1 MCLSEKRQVSHE
13 VLAYLADNPDAQDT
27 LEGVVYWWLLEER
40 IKDRTAK
47 VQEALDELVSE
58 GLVVKREGRDA
69 RAHYRI
75 NHRKMK
81 KIYAILKRD
90 SDDQH

>member
-1 MCLSEKRQVSHE
+1 MCLIEKQQISHE
-13 VLAYLADNPDAQDT
+13 VLAYLAKNPDAQDT

-40 IKDRTAK
+40 IKDRTVK

-58 GLVVKREGRDA
+58 GLVVKHTGRDA

-75 NHRKMK
+75 NRRKIK
-81 KIYAILKRD
+81 KISAILK
-90 SDDQH
+90 